1 MELKRVINPLLYIIL
16 FYLTV
21 TFILFPIANTFWTT
35 IQSGSGGISLEQ
47 YRMFFSIN
55 TNRTAL
61 KNTLLVGVSTVICC
75 MIVGVFMAFFTEYFK
90 AGFQKGINVLLLT
103 PFVLPGVMIVIA
115 FIQLYSDTGI
125 INQFLKITFNLKQVP
140 IKLSGF
146 KGIIFVHA
154 FTQYVYFYIN
164 TSIALKFLDY
174 STIESARGLGAAKFQ
189 VFKDIIFPHI
199 LPALLTS
206 GFMTFATGISSF
218 SAPYL
223 IGGGYRMMS
232 TQILQSKMNNQMQMA
247 TTQVMILM
255 IMSMITMLLYG
266 FYSKQDISS
275 NYTKNKKMRKVKIE
289 NKFLNFLVNF
299 LGYTIILLIVVPI
312 IGIIVLSFVDSSSWM
327 MKIFPDKF
335 SLDNYRKIFLQKRIL
350 APIKNS
356 LKMSVVAATFATLIA
371 VVSSYLILNIRGIK
385 SKLLNFFI
393 LLPMAIPASTLGVN
407 LITAFNKKRF
417 LLFNNSLVGTYSI
430 LPIAYVIATITMVSR
445 STYTAFSNF
454 NLEYEFASRNLGAGR
469 WQTLKWIFIPIVSPG
484 IISGFSLAFMR
495 SLGEYTV
502 SALLYGVHNRPVSI
516 AMVNALHDFDVGISM
531 AYGAIIIF
539 LGMIFLGILYRT
551 YDEFAD

>member
-1 MELKRVINPLLYIIL
+1 MELKKVINPLLYIIL
-16 FYLTV
+16 FYLIV
-21 TFILFPIANTFWTT
+21 TFILFPIVNTFWTT
-35 IQSGSGGISLEQ
+35 IQSDFGGISLEQ

-55 TNRTAL
+55 TNRAAL
-61 KNTLLVGVSTVICC
+61 KNTFLVGVSTVICC
-75 MIVGVFMAFFTEYFK
+75 MAVGVFMAFFTEYFK
-90 AGFQKGINVLLLT
+90 TGFQKGINILLLT

-125 INQFLKITFNLKQVP
+125 INQFLKISFNLKQVP

-174 STIESARGLGAAKFQ
+174 STIESARGLGATKFQ

-206 GFMTFATGISSF
+206 GFMTFATGVSSF

-223 IGGGYRMMS
+223 IGSGYRMMS

-247 TTQVMILM
+247 STQVMILM
-255 IMSMITMLLYG
+255 IISMITMLLYG

-275 NYTKNKKMRKVKIE
+275 NYTKNKKMKRVKIE
-289 NKFLNFLVNF
+289 NKFLNFLVYF
-299 LGYTIILLIVVPI
+299 LGYMIVFLIVVPI
-312 IGIIVLSFVDSSSWM
+312 VGIIILSFADSSSWM

-335 SLDNYRKIFLQKRIL
+335 SLDNYRKIFLQRRIL

-356 LKMSVVAATFATLIA
+356 LKMSVIAATFATLIA
-371 VVSSYLILNIRGIK
+371 MVSSYLILNTRGIK

-407 LITAFNKKRF
+407 LITAFNKKRV

-430 LPIAYVIATITMVSR
+430 LPIAYVIATITIVSR

-454 NLEYEFASRNLGAGR
+454 NLEYEFASRNLGASRG
-469 WQTLKWIFIPIVSPG
+469 QTFKWIFVPIVSPG

-495 SLGEYTV
+495 SLGEYTI

-551 YDEFAD
+551 YDEFAN